1 MSLVPLPYSRAIEPV
16 GDYSAAYG
24 STDNLNPLPNWKKK
38 KRSGGSSS
46 SEEDIVLPPS
56 LPVGP
61 KSHPAREGSG
71 EGLVSLWPWGIRLQ
85 GSGCCGGCSQDNLS
99 PR

>member
-1 MSLVPLPYSRAIEPV
+1 MSLVPLPYSRVTEPV
-16 GDYSAAYG
+16 EITVRLMAVLTT
-24 STDNLNPLPNWKKK
+24 STRCLTGK